1 VHERLV
7 IDRSST
13 AERVAEALRALMF
26 QGQLVAGEALREV
39 SLAQSFAVSRTTMR
53 EALQI
58 LSLEG
63 LVTRTPNR
71 GAVVRELSDDDVDEI
86 FHARRILELAG
97 VRARGDASESSRAAL
112 GEALVAYDEAAASG
126 DEVRASEAHLSFHN
140 ALVGLLDSRRLL
152 ATAQS
157 LTSDL
162 RLALATVGRIH
173 RDAPQQVA
181 SHRSLLRLVE
191 RDPERA
197 CRELEAHLG
206 RAQRQLHASRRD
218 G

>member
-1 VHERLV
+1 VREQLV

-13 AERVAEALRALMF
+13 AERVAEALRSLMF
-26 QGQLVAGEALREV
+26 QGELVAGEPLREV
-39 SLAQSFAVSRTTMR
+39 SLAHSFGISRTTMR

-58 LSLEG
+58 LALEG

-71 GAVVRELSDDDVDEI
+71 GAVVRELSDADVDEI

-97 VRARGDASESSRAAL
+97 VRARAGASESARAAL
-112 GEALVAYDEAAASG
+112 SEALAAYDEAARSG
-126 DEVRASEAHLSFHN
+126 DEVRASEAHLRFHN
-140 ALVGLLDSRRLL
+140 ALVGLLESRRLL
-152 ATAQS
+152 ATAES

-173 RDAPQQVA
+173 RDAPEQVA
-181 SHRSLLRLVE
+181 SHRSLLRLAE

-206 RAQRQLHASRRD
+206 RAQQQLHASRRD
-218 G
+218 A